1 MKKALFPF
9 FNFLILDQRILSSSN
24 VDMQFNLSIP
34 KKLTNKTKSNNYNEN
49 SNLIVFNKKNINEL
63 SLNLI
68 SNIKDS
74 NLMIKNEKEIIF
86 NSEISLFELM
96 SYYRVLLSKNLPPNI
111 KLIEKVYT
119 SEKEI
124 FNFKDL
130 NQKNHKS
137 NEIVGKKSLD
147 DKEIVNFLNL
157 QSFFIDNFETKSNNK
172 NFYGWNIYDEK
183 RGFTIFIGFNNQK
196 IIGCYISQIN
206 MNKKNYNS
214 DNLINNSCVNVV
226 KNLL

>member
-1 MKKALFPF
+1 
-9 FNFLILDQRILSSSN
+9 
-24 VDMQFNLSIP
+24 MQFNLNIP
-34 KKLTNKTKSNNYNEN
+34 KKLKNKIKSNNYNED
-49 SNLIVFNKKNINEL
+49 SNLITFNKKNINEL

-74 NLMIKNEKEIIF
+74 NLMISNEKEIIF
-86 NSEISLFELM
+86 NSEISLFDLM
-96 SYYRVLLSKNLPPNI
+96 SYYRVLLSKNLPSNI

-137 NEIVGKKSLD
+137 NEIVGKKLFD

-157 QSFFIDNFETKSNNK
+157 QSF
-172 NFYGWNIYDEK
+172 
-183 RGFTIFIGFNNQK
+183 
-196 IIGCYISQIN
+196 
-206 MNKKNYNS
+206 
-214 DNLINNSCVNVV
+214 LIR
-226 KNLL
+226 KF

>member
-1 MKKALFPF
+1 M
-9 FNFLILDQRILSSSN
+9 SSSD
-24 VDMQFNLSIP
+24 VDIQLNLNIP
-34 KKLTNKTKSNNYNEN
+34 KKLKNKTKSNNYNEN

-74 NLMIKNEKEIIF
+74 NLMINNEKEIIF
-86 NSEISLFELM
+86 NSEISLFDLM
-96 SYYRVLLSKNLPPNI
+96 SYYRVLLSKNLPSNI

-137 NEIVGKKSLD
+137 NEI
-147 DKEIVNFLNL
+147 
-157 QSFFIDNFETKSNNK
+157 T
-172 NFYGWNIYDEK
+172 
-183 RGFTIFIGFNNQK
+183 
-196 IIGCYISQIN
+196 
-206 MNKKNYNS
+206 
-214 DNLINNSCVNVV
+214 
-226 KNLL
+226 

>member
-1 MKKALFPF
+1 MQL
-9 FNFLILDQRILSSSN
+9 NF
-24 VDMQFNLSIP
+24 SIP
-34 KKLTNKTKSNNYNEN
+34 KKLKNKTKSKNYNEN
-49 SNLIVFNKKNINEL
+49 SNLIVFNKKDINEL

-68 SNIKDS
+68 SNIKDN
-74 NLMIKNEKEIIF
+74 NLMINNEKEIIF
-86 NSEISLFELM
+86 NSEISLFDLM

-124 FNFKDL
+124 FNFKDF

-137 NEIVGKKSLD
+137 NEIVGKKLLD
-147 DKEIVNFLNL
+147 DKEIVNFLNV
-157 QSFFIDNFETKSNNK
+157 QSFFIENSETKSNNK

-183 RGFTIFIGFNNQK
+183 RGFTIFIGFNSQK

-206 MNKKNYNS
+206 INKKYYDS

-226 KNLL
+226 KKLI